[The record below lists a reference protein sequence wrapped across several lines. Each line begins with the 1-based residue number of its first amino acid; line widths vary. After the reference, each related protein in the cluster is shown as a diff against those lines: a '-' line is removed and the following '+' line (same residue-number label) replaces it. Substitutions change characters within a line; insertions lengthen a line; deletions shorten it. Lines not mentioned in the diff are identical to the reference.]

1 MTRRYILIFLS
12 GMLLS
17 FFLSFRL
24 KPAIFSPSAQAENNA
39 SLTVS
44 AAASLKDALG
54 EIQQLDRQKKASVRI
69 SYNFGSSGS
78 LQQQIEQGAPVDIFI
93 SAAAK
98 QMNALEKKNLLLPDT
113 RQDLLTNQMVLITT
127 KEHLDINKVED
138 LANSSVNRIAL
149 GEPKSVPAGQY
160 AEEILNFYKISDR
173 VRPKLIYAKDV
184 RQVLSYV
191 ETGNVDAGF
200 VYLSD
205 AKQSK
210 KIRIASTAPKESHR
224 PIAYPIAVLKDSKN
238 PQAAEEFIKF
248 LATPQVKKIFEQYG
262 FGIQQ
267 PSVEGTG
274 NRKQRN

>member
-1 MTRRYILIFLS
+1 MKRRYILIFLT
-12 GMLLS
+12 GVLLS
-17 FFLSFRL
+17 FFLSFGL
-24 KPAIFSPSAQAENNA
+24 KPAIFFPSVQAENNA
-39 SLTVS
+39 SLTIS
-44 AAASLKDALG
+44 AAASLKDALQ
-54 EIQQLDRQKKASVRI
+54 EIQQIYQQNKASVRV

-78 LQQQIEQGAPVDIFI
+78 LQQQIEQGAPADIFI

-98 QMNALEKKNLLLPDT
+98 QMNALEKKKLLLPGT
-113 RQDLLTNQMVLITT
+113 RQNLLTNQMVLITMN
-127 KEHLDINKVED
+127 ERSDIKKIED

-160 AEEILNFYKISDR
+160 AEEIINFYKIADR

-238 PQAAEEFIKF
+238 LQAAEEFINF
-248 LATPQVKKIFEQYG
+248 LATPRIKKIFEQYG
-262 FGIQQ
+262 FGLI
-267 PSVEGTG
+267 T
-274 NRKQRN
+274 R

>member
-1 MTRRYILIFLS
+1 MKRRYILIFLT
-12 GMLLS
+12 GILLS
-17 FFLSFRL
+17 FFLSFGL
-24 KPAIFSPSAQAENNA
+24 KPELFSPSVRAENNA
-39 SLTVS
+39 SLTIS

-54 EIQQLDRQKKASVRI
+54 EIQQLYRQNKASVRV

-78 LQQQIEQGAPVDIFI
+78 LQQQIEQGAPADIFI

-113 RQDLLTNQMVLITT
+113 RQNLLTNQMVLITT
-127 KEHLDINKVED
+127 NERSDLKKIED

-149 GEPKSVPAGQY
+149 GEPKSVPAGKY
-160 AEEILNFYKISDR
+160 AEEIINFYKMSDR

-205 AKQSK
+205 AKQSDRVK
-210 KIRIASTAPKESHR
+210 IASTVPTESHS
-224 PIAYPIAVLKDSKN
+224 PIIYPIAVLKDSKN
-238 PQAAEEFIKF
+238 PQAAAEFMKF
-248 LATPQVKKIFEQYG
+248 LATPEVKKIFEQYG
-262 FGIQQ
+262 FGIQ
-267 PSVEGTG
+267 
-274 NRKQRN
+274 